1 MGQWSLNVVS
11 ANQIPCEHLFVKHL
25 WRGCVLWN
33 SILFCVRLAK
43 ALVPIFQEQASKI
56 EIYSMPCNLS
66 ALHMATSASDHPSAQ
81 NAIPYPVVAEIW
93 STFEATL
100 LTQAKRLA
108 EDIAKSHGKD
118 PKELW
123 SKIKGQVKIGLFDV
137 DLTEPTLCA
146 HQLHNREGAVRLRCR
161 APCTLGFNAC
171 PLHINAPHREKE
183 ESKYEV
189 VTCVKDFAGH
199 TYYLDSKGIARD
211 KNGKAKGLVK
221 EEVLYLFETG

>member
-1 MGQWSLNVVS
+1 
-11 ANQIPCEHLFVKHL
+11 
-25 WRGCVLWN
+25 
-33 SILFCVRLAK
+33 
-43 ALVPIFQEQASKI
+43 
-56 EIYSMPCNLS
+56 
-66 ALHMATSASDHPSAQ
+66 MATSAQNTASAHSV
-81 NAIPYPVVAEIW
+81 ATPLAHSVATPLAHSVAYPVVAEIW

-137 DLTEPTLCA
+137 DLAEPTLCT

-171 PLHINAPHREKE
+171 PLHINAPHREE
-183 ESKYEV
+183 TKYEV

-211 KNGKAKGLVK
+211 KNGKPKGLVK